1 VQAIRPVTGVSISE
15 QVMLVN
21 IKYLPNNNRVVADV
35 FVRLA
40 EEGVNVDMI
49 SESYSSK
56 QLIHLSF
63 TCHREDE
70 EAIISLFQELT
81 TQYPEVQPSYETSMV
96 KVSVVG
102 TGMRTQSGV
111 AASLFKLLAELDVA
125 FRLVTTS
132 EISISFTIPTSEKE
146 RVAQAIATQFE
157 L

>member
-1 VQAIRPVTGVSISE
+1 
-15 QVMLVN
+15 
-21 IKYLPNNNRVVADV
+21 
-35 FVRLA
+35 
-40 EEGVNVDMI
+40 
-49 SESYSSK
+49 
-56 QLIHLSF
+56 
-63 TCHREDE
+63 
-70 EAIISLFQELT
+70 LFEELT
-81 TQYPEVQPSYETSMV
+81 SQYPEVQPSYETSMV

-132 EISISFTIPTSEKE
+132 EISISFTIPTSEKD